1 MGFVHVTEYT
11 CTEECSHTDLLF
23 FLSDIL
29 FHSLLQHL
37 HIALCPCNC
46 GKKQWLTERTSQKY
60 QKGGAGTSFLDG
72 YELRKICAL
81 GFRKSNR

>member
-1 MGFVHVTEYT
+1 MVFEHVTEYT
-11 CTEECSHTDLLF
+11 RTECSYAYLLF

-46 GKKQWLTERTSQKY
+46 GKKQWLTRCTS
-60 QKGGAGTSFLDG
+60 
-72 YELRKICAL
+72 RKI
-81 GFRKSNR
+81 SNGVQVQAFWMDMN